1 MNYTLLWEFEW
12 KSRKRA
18 TLGHWLL
25 DFPFFTLFFTKKLFI
40 CLEYQVKI
48 HLFALYEYLQK
59 VQKHF
64 SSKFA
69 SYGSLKWN
77 SVDYQREIGYTF
89 SEKNGSFSSQLG
101 IIKCSEI
108 THFSMKFSSEGEFCH
123 CHFAGIKLGASHQM
137 FQAK

>member
-1 MNYTLLWEFEW
+1 MN
-12 KSRKRA
+12 
-18 TLGHWLL
+18 
-25 DFPFFTLFFTKKLFI
+25 I
-40 CLEYQVKI
+40 
-48 HLFALYEYLQK
+48 LQK

-108 THFSMKFSSEGEFCH
+108 THFSMKFSFEGEFCH
-123 CHFAGIKLGASHQM
+123 CHFAGNKMGTSNQNFH
-137 FQAK
+137 AK